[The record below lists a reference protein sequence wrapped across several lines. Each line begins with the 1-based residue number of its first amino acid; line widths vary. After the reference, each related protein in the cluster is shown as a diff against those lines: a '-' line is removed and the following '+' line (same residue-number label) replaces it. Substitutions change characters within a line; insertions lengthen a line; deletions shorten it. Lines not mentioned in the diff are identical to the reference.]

1 MTGFLSMTA
10 FAGALAIGQ
19 GVVAGGATAASV
31 GSLQPMSQQIRPCYG
46 VGNGSMVLVSV
57 RQLQSNEGNVRV
69 QVYSNNP
76 DEFLEKGKRLVRV
89 DVPTQRRGLKICVPL
104 PGPGKYALVV
114 IHDRN
119 ANGIPDFM
127 TEGFGFSNN
136 PKLMLAPPDH
146 AEAVFVANGGV
157 VKMSVSMFYLIDVEQ
172 KEHRTRRRR

>member
-1 MTGFLSMTA
+1 MGQAVLTGA
-10 FAGALAIGQ
+10 
-19 GVVAGGATAASV
+19 ATAASV
-31 GSLQPMSQQIRPCYG
+31 GSLPPMSQQIRPCYNG
-46 VGNGSMVLVSV
+46 ASSGSMVLVSV
-57 RQLQSNEGNVRV
+57 RRLQSGEGNVRV
-69 QVYSNNP
+69 QVYSDDP

-89 DVPTQRRGLKICVPL
+89 DVPTQRKGLKICVPL

-146 AEAVFVANGGV
+146 EEAVFVANGGV
-157 VKMSVSMFYLIDVEQ
+157 VKMSVSMFYLIDVDQ